1 MPTANIRGATIVY
14 EVLGTSGPWFALSP
28 GGRRGKDEVKSLAQA
43 ASPTAASASLIYDR
57 RNCGASDVVLEGE
70 ESEYEIWADDLFA
83 LLTQLKALPAY
94 IGGASSGCRMSLLF
108 ALRHPEAVKGLLL
121 TRCTGG
127 AFACNRLAE
136 NYYGQYMKAAE
147 EGGMEAVAETEHWR
161 DRIAANPANRARI
174 LSMDPKR
181 FIASFARWREPFA
194 TGANLPMIGATE
206 QDLRWHQ
213 ACRRRSFP
221 ATTARTTARPACA
234 SAKLIPGAEIVD
246 LMGRR
251 TSTPISR
258 VDAWDEERKRSS
270 RACSIDFMRRAEQKR
285 AA

>member
-28 GGRRGKDEVKSLAQA
+28 GGRRGKDEVKSLASLVA
-43 ASPTAASASLIYDR
+43 AGGFRVLIHDR

-136 NYYGQYMKAAE
+136 NYYGQFMKAAQ
-147 EGGMEAVAETEHWR
+147 EGGMKAVADTEHWR
-161 DRIAANPANRARI
+161 DRIAENPKNRARI
-174 LSMDPKR
+174 LELDPKR

-206 QDLRWHQ
+206 ADLRGIKVPTQVIPGHD
-213 ACRRRSFP
+213 RTHGR
-221 ATTARTTARPACA
+221 ATGMRVGA
-234 SAKLIPGAEIVD
+234 LIPGAEIVD
-246 LMGRR
+246 LMG
-251 TSTPISR
+251 PDI
-258 VDAWDEERKRSS
+258 DADLAVEAWGGEKEVELARLTV
-270 RACSIDFMRRAEQKR
+270 DFMRRAEQKR